1 MLYTDPLVHLII
13 DFIIDSECKVAE
25 SWSFAYLHQIDGKHK
40 PVQKALAQLQ
50 NDGILNMI
58 EQKKEHF
65 IADYL
70 GKMNMNETDYKNDAK
85 NKTDV
90 YYFNVDLKF
99 ILKARMH
106 LLAEQF
112 ENKIKEAQQYGH
124 KYKCYNCVDGDENEY
139 SEV

>member
-1 MLYTDPLVHLII
+1 
-13 DFIIDSECKVAE
+13 
-25 SWSFAYLHQIDGKHK
+25 
-40 PVQKALAQLQ
+40 
-50 NDGILNMI
+50 MI

-139 SEV
+139 SEVQANAMRRSMMCDRCGSALEVAEDKNKLSEDDQKKCR